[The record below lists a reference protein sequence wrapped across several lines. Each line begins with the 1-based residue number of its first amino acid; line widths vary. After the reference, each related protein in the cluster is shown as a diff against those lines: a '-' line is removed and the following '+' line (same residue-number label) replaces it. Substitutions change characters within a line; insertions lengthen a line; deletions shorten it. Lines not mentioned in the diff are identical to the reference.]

1 MPLSKLQLGLIVA
14 GVLLV
19 LGVIIF
25 NWWQERSIR
34 RRIDAAFRPTDD
46 LRADDRPRVE
56 PTLKAVD
63 RDADVVGAVRES
75 PHAASPNRPAQATP
89 ESSFVPPIDIIERPA
104 AVAAAAAEPESEPA
118 PLAAEPPPAALAD
131 VRPSGAQPDPDI
143 ESIIALQPVKPVAVG
158 ALAAGLHAR
167 VGKPVRW
174 FGRRGDDGTW
184 QLLAKDAPGAFVE
197 VVACMLLADRNGAA
211 TQAQLDTFARVVA
224 DVAQKMAAA
233 VRAPDTAA
241 EADRADELDRLCA
254 DVDVQIGL
262 TVVKPDPAAIP
273 GTRLRGVAE
282 AAGFRLGPSGRFEFL
297 QEDTGTVEYSLQ
309 NVRSEPFTVESL
321 RATTTPGV
329 VFVLDVPRVGDPTRT
344 FDRMKLAAKR
354 MALTLNAE
362 IVDDNRRALDDAA
375 LIAIRVQVEAAA
387 AALKRVQIEPGSAR
401 ALALFGA

>member
-1 MPLSKLQLGLIVA
+1 MPISKLQLGLIVA

-19 LGVIIF
+19 LGVLIF

-34 RRIDAAFRPTDD
+34 RRIDAAFRPADD
-46 LRADDRPRVE
+46 TRADDRPRVE
-56 PTLKAVD
+56 PTLKAVH
-63 RDADVVGAVRES
+63 READVVGAVRE
-75 PHAASPNRPAQATP
+75 PARAAPTHRPPQASP
-89 ESSFVPPIDIIERPA
+89 ESSFVPPIDIIERP
-104 AVAAAAAEPESEPA
+104 VADVAAEPEPEPPAPIVSEPPRIA
-118 PLAAEPPPAALAD
+118 VVD
-131 VRPSGAQPDPDI
+131 VRPAGPQPDPDI
-143 ESIIALQPVKPVAVG
+143 ESIIALQPVKPVTVD
-158 ALAAGLHAR
+158 ALGAGLHAR
-167 VGKPVRW
+167 VGKSVRW

-184 QLLAKDAPGAFVE
+184 QLLGKDMSGTFIE
-197 VVACMLLADRNGAA
+197 IVACMLLADRNGAA

-224 DVAQKMAAA
+224 DVAQKMGAAI
-233 VRAPDTAA
+233 RAPDTGA
-241 EADRADELDRLCA
+241 EANRADELDRLCA

-282 AAGFRLGPSGRFEFL
+282 AAGFRLGPNGRFEFL

-329 VFVLDVPRVGDPTRT
+329 VFVLDVPRVGDPART

-375 LIAIRVQVEAAA
+375 LTAIRAQVEAAA

>member
-1 MPLSKLQLGLIVA
+1 MPISKLQLGLIIA
-14 GVLLV
+14 GVVLV
-19 LGVIIF
+19 LGVLIF
-25 NWWQERSIR
+25 NWLQERAIR
-34 RRIDAAFRPTDD
+34 RRIDAAFRPVDDARTDN
-46 LRADDRPRVE
+46 RPRVE
-56 PTLKAVD
+56 PTLKSVD
-63 RDADVVGAVRES
+63 HDADVVGAARE
-75 PHAASPNRPAQATP
+75 PPRVAPAPRPLQATS
-89 ESSFVPPIDIIERPA
+89 ESSFVPPVDFIERPA
-104 AVAAAAAEPESEPA
+104 VAAEPGPA
-118 PLAAEPPPAALAD
+118 TMAREPPPAAPVD
-131 VRPSGAQPDPDI
+131 VRPSGPQPDPDI
-143 ESIIALQPVKPVAVG
+143 ESIIALQPVKPVAMDAIG
-158 ALAAGLHAR
+158 AGLHAR
-167 VGKPVRW
+167 VGKSVRW
-174 FGRRGDDGTW
+174 FGRRGDDGIW
-184 QLLAKDAPGAFVE
+184 QLLAKDTPGTFVE

-211 TQAQLDTFARVVA
+211 TQAQLDTFARAVA
-224 DVAQKMAAA
+224 DVAQKMPAA
-233 VRAPDTAA
+233 VRAPDTGA

-375 LIAIRVQVEAAA
+375 LTAIRVQVEAAA

>member
-1 MPLSKLQLGLIVA
+1 MPISKLQLGLIVA

-19 LGVIIF
+19 VGVIIF

-34 RRIDAAFRPTDD
+34 RRIDAAFHPTDD
-46 LRADDRPRVE
+46 ARIDDRPRVE

-63 RDADVVGAVRES
+63 RDAEVIGAVREPARAAP
-75 PHAASPNRPAQATP
+75 PHRPPQASP

-104 AVAAAAAEPESEPA
+104 AVATVAAEPA
-118 PLAAEPPPAALAD
+118 PVTLASEPPPAALAD

-143 ESIIALQPVKPVAVG
+143 ESIIAVQPVKPVTTG
-158 ALAAGLHAR
+158 ALATGLHAR
-167 VGKPVRW
+167 LGKPVRW
-174 FGRRGDDGTW
+174 FGRRGDDRIW
-184 QLLAKDAPGAFVE
+184 QLLANDTPGTFIE

-224 DVAQKMAAA
+224 DVAQKASAG
-233 VRAPDTAA
+233 VRAPDTGA
-241 EADRADELDRLCA
+241 EANRADELDRLCA
-254 DVDVQIGL
+254 DVDVQIGI

-282 AAGFRLGPSGRFEFL
+282 AAGFRLGPNGRFEFL

-329 VFVLDVPRVGDPTRT
+329 VFVLDVPRVGDPART

-375 LIAIRVQVEAAA
+375 LTAIRAQVEAAA